1 MFSIS
6 LFYCLEKNFFVAL
19 QIIFNFILKMSYIE
33 FDKTELV
40 NIPFSKKKEIVRC
53 SRTGAFASTTLLG
66 LNTRKYHGL
75 FILPQENV
83 DGERHVLVST
93 LNESIIIDDM
103 EFHLGMHQYKGGIFD
118 PKGNKYLQKFNAD
131 IIPVY
136 HFRVGHFN
144 FTKEILFSDTEERL
158 IIKYT
163 ILDDFESA
171 SFQFQPLLAFRQIHH
186 LTHKNDQANTGY
198 EVVQNGVKYCLY
210 DKYTP
215 IYLQSSEAI
224 DYQHAPDWFY
234 NIEYDEEI
242 KRGYDGHEDLLKLG
256 RINVPVKSKELY
268 FTIGT
273 SPIDP
278 KEIANI
284 FNSTLDGHR
293 YSNNCTDR
301 PWMVG
306 ETALPA
312 DNDSVSYEYQRQFL
326 LQSYTLARQ
335 YHAAGYGWWE
345 YHECPDGVNF
355 EAQFTGL
362 VNQNNE
368 DKPAVLEL
376 PILKDKTIPTDNHQV
391 PSNYYNM
398 LGYNNIVLKGRVV
411 DSKSGQGVKD
421 ALVRGWTKD
430 WIGMN
435 TYTDENGNFTLYSN
449 DFNVHFEISAPGMNT
464 IKFDRHNIKYHIVDA
479 EAEKKWTFENLPDQ
493 YLEYQ
498 SIDYKPFLETDSLT
512 LNFNPK
518 FFNQYMIEGEMGEV
532 RISKLAHGR

>member
-1 MFSIS
+1 MRKLS
-6 LFYCLEKNFFVAL
+6 LFVLLFC
-19 QIIFNFILKMSYIE
+19 
-33 FDKTELV
+33 
-40 NIPFSKKKEIVRC
+40 
-53 SRTGAFASTTLLG
+53 TLLCG
-66 LNTRKYHGL
+66 CKHAEIDRTPRNTQSPGFVYVQDKHFML
-75 FILPQENV
+75 
-83 DGERHVLVST
+83 DGEPWFPLMLNYKPTIAIVNDT
-93 LNESIIIDDM
+93 LR
-103 EFHLGMHQYKGGIFD
+103 
-118 PKGNKYLQKFNAD
+118 
-131 IIPVY
+131 IIPAY
-136 HFRVGHFN
+136 YYQSPSLAHDFQRIADMGFN
-144 FTKEILFSDTEERL
+144 CVRICLDMVPEE
-158 IIKYT
+158 K
-163 ILDDFESA
+163 DFEA
-171 SFQFQPLLAFRQIHH
+171 LYHAIGQMTDTAEQYQLKVMLL
-186 LTHKNDQANTGY
+186 
-198 EVVQNGVKYCLY
+198 
-210 DKYTP
+210 
-215 IYLQSSEAI
+215 
-224 DYQHAPDWFY
+224 
-234 NIEYDEEI
+234 I
-242 KRGYDGHEDLLKLG
+242 KRPLEDKLVCYTEGLLQHLADKSNLWAYDFFNEPLYFDE
-256 RINVPVKSKELY
+256 VELRDKMEAY
-268 FTIGT
+268 QIVCRWREMMDHYAPHQLFTIGFAE
-273 SPIDP
+273 PIEVFEWDP
-278 KEIANI
+278 SILPVDFVEVHTYHPLRVP
-284 FNSTLDGHR
+284 SEMR
-293 YSNNCTDR
+293 WYSNNCTDR

-362 VNQNNE
+362 INQKNE

-376 PILKDKTIPTDNHQV
+376 PTLKEKTIPTDNHHV

-398 LGYNNIVLKGRVV
+398 LGYNNIVLKGKVI

-464 IKFDRHNIKYHIVDA
+464 IKFDRHNTKYHFVDA
-479 EAEKKWTFENLPDQ
+479 EAKKKWTFENLPDQ

-518 FFNQYMIEGEMGEV
+518 FFNQYKIEGEMGEV
-532 RISKLAHGR
+532 RISKLAHGL